1 MILPSIFMLDSRHN
15 VSKPMPTEL
24 AILQHLDCA
33 LISTPTSPNTPAT
46 KQDFSRAKKK
56 THKHEREHQ
65 TLILLSRTLR
75 KPLWGSFNSP
85 LLGPLQTQGVIKK
98 EPRRKFLARYLEF
111 FLPGICISL
120 PDTWNNL
127 PES

>member
-1 MILPSIFMLDSRHN
+1 LRSYFHTH
-15 VSKPMPTEL
+15 V
-24 AILQHLDCA
+24 
-33 LISTPTSPNTPAT
+33 T
-46 KQDFSRAKKK
+46 KHTCHQTGFLSRAQKK
-56 THKHEREHQ
+56 HKHELEHQ

-98 EPRRKFLARYLEF
+98 EPRKKFLARDLEF

-127 PES
+127 PDS